1 MAARLPGFSSIC
13 GECKLDW
20 REPTLTT
27 QSDGSHGP
35 DRTSHTTGQGFSFG
49 IIMR

>member
-35 DRTSHTTGQGFSFG
+35 DRTQPVGAFLFSFVLR
-49 IIMR
+49 I